1 MVLEGQGDEW
11 RDDREKRFESRRF
24 SSHRKTANTWRGFRN
39 RPTTRADRIRPIT
52 GPTYTPVVRKSATGQ
67 GLWGSN
73 VDLGMKRVHELPNFP
88 RVTLSSILPSA
99 NLSVTSSVRVV
110 QAWQGKMTLKNID
123 REMQR
128 NLLSLL
134 LKGDQSLRNIIKR
147 RILIGRRFGVYNL
160 IDYLPFKRQRYLTSL
175 GYPFI
180 EKEGKKKNRSIRSF
194 STYRS

>member
-1 MVLEGQGDEW
+1 MEGRQREEVREPAVFLAPQNRQHVARIPKPPDDQSRPHSPYNRTDLHPRSSKARHWSRSLRLERGFGDET
-11 RDDREKRFESRRF
+11 S
-24 SSHRKTANTWRGFRN
+24 
-39 RPTTRADRIRPIT
+39 TRASKLSTRHPFLDSSFRQFIGDFIGSRGT
-52 GPTYTPVVRKSATGQ
+52 SMARK
-67 GLWGSN
+67 N
-73 VDLGMKRVHELPNFP
+73 DVKKYR
-88 RVTLSSILPSA
+88 
-99 NLSVTSSVRVV
+99 
-110 QAWQGKMTLKNID
+110 D
-123 REMQR
+123 REMQW

-147 RILIGRRFGVYNL
+147 RILIGRRFRVYNL